1 MALTNYSN
9 TVKTAIEWQKTINPK
24 RLSEKLRPSPNPPN
38 SLQPHKRRPKRKTEQ
53 QPEST
58 PEQTGGEKQP
68 PSPATAFANTPEE
81 IADRKTAAAAARKEE
96 KKENRTERESGT
108 ENRLAAEAERIFAV
122 YPDASVVYMTSN
134 GFGFFKESEARN
146 HANTLRDKAVITIKR
161 K

>member
-1 MALTNYSN
+1 MAKDNKPEKIVGEAPAKSESAEQPA
-9 TVKTAIEWQKTINPK
+9 TAQTQAKEENC
-24 RLSEKLRPSPNPPN
+24 
-38 SLQPHKRRPKRKTEQ
+38 EQ

-68 PSPATAFANTPEE
+68 PPPATAFANTPEE
-81 IADRKTAAAAARKEE
+81 IADRKAAAAAARKEE
-96 KKENRTERESGT
+96 KKENRAERESGT
-108 ENRLAAEAERIFAV
+108 ENRLAAEAERIFAA

>member
-38 SLQPHKRRPKRKTEQ
+38 SLQPHKRRPKRKTANSSQ
-53 QPEST
+53 NPL
-58 PEQTGGEKQP
+58 PNRRQP

>member
-1 MALTNYSN
+1 MARTNYSN

-24 RLSEKLRPSPNPPN
+24 RLSEKFRQSPNPPN
-38 SLQPHKRRPKRKTEQ
+38 SLQP
-53 QPEST
+53 
-58 PEQTGGEKQP
+58 
-68 PSPATAFANTPEE
+68 TAFANTPEE
-81 IADRKTAAAAARKEE
+81 IADRKAAAVAARKEK
-96 KKENRTERESGT
+96 KKENRTAKESRT
-108 ENRLAAEAERIFAV
+108 ENRLAAEAERIFAA

>member
-1 MALTNYSN
+1 MAKDNKPEKIVGEAPAKSESAEQPA
-9 TVKTAIEWQKTINPK
+9 TAQTQAKEENC
-24 RLSEKLRPSPNPPN
+24 
-38 SLQPHKRRPKRKTEQ
+38 EQ

-81 IADRKTAAAAARKEE
+81 IADRKAAAAAARKEE
-96 KKENRTERESGT
+96 KKENRAERESGT
-108 ENRLAAEAERIFAV
+108 ENRLAAEAERNFAA
-122 YPDASVVYMTSN
+122 YPDATVVYMTTN

>member
-1 MALTNYSN
+1 MAKDNKPEKIVGEAPAKSESAEQPA
-9 TVKTAIEWQKTINPK
+9 TAQTQAKEENC
-24 RLSEKLRPSPNPPN
+24 
-38 SLQPHKRRPKRKTEQ
+38 EQ

-134 GFGFFKESEARN
+134 GFGFFKDSEARN

>member
-1 MALTNYSN
+1 MAKDNKPEKI
-9 TVKTAIEWQKTINPK
+9 VGEAPAK
-24 RLSEKLRPSPNPPN
+24 SESA
-38 SLQPHKRRPKRKTEQ
+38 EQ
-53 QPEST
+53 
-58 PEQTGGEKQP
+58 
-68 PSPATAFANTPEE
+68 PATAQTQA
-81 IADRKTAAAAARKEE
+81 KEE

>member
-1 MALTNYSN
+1 MAKDNKPEKIVGEAPAKSESAEQPA
-9 TVKTAIEWQKTINPK
+9 TAQTQAKEENC
-24 RLSEKLRPSPNPPN
+24 
-38 SLQPHKRRPKRKTEQ
+38 EQ

-122 YPDASVVYMTSN
+122 FPTGSVFS
-134 GFGFFKESEARN
+134 RN
-146 HANTLRDKAVITIKR
+146 PKPATMRIRSATKQ
-161 K
+161 

>member
-1 MALTNYSN
+1 MAKDN
-9 TVKTAIEWQKTINPK
+9 K
-24 RLSEKLRPSPNPPN
+24 SEKIVGEAPTKSESTERTVSTQTQAKEEN
-38 SLQPHKRRPKRKTEQ
+38 RKQ

-58 PEQTGGEKQP
+58 PEQTGEEKQP

-81 IADRKTAAAAARKEE
+81 IADRKAAAATARKEE
-96 KKENRTERESGT
+96 KKENRTARKSGT
-108 ENRLAAEAERIFAV
+108 ENRLAAEAKRIFAA

-146 HANTLRDKAVITIKR
+146 HANTLRDTTVTTIKR

>member
-1 MALTNYSN
+1 MAKDNKPEKIVGEAPAKSESTEQPA
-9 TVKTAIEWQKTINPK
+9 TAQTQAKEEN
-24 RLSEKLRPSPNPPN
+24 
-38 SLQPHKRRPKRKTEQ
+38 RKQ

-58 PEQTGGEKQP
+58 PEQTGEEKQP

-81 IADRKTAAAAARKEE
+81 IADRKAAAAAARKEE
-96 KKENRTERESGT
+96 KKENRTAKESRT
-108 ENRLAAEAERIFAV
+108 ENRLAAEAKRIFAA

-146 HANTLRDKAVITIKR
+146 HANTLRDTTVTTIKR

>member
-1 MALTNYSN
+1 MARTNYSN

-24 RLSEKLRPSPNPPN
+24 RLSEKFRQSPNPPN
-38 SLQPHKRRPKRKTEQ
+38 SLP
-53 QPEST
+53 S
-58 PEQTGGEKQP
+58 
-68 PSPATAFANTPEE
+68 SPATAFANTPEE
-81 IADRKTAAAAARKEE
+81 IADRKAAAVAARKEK
-96 KKENRTERESGT
+96 KKENRTAKESRT
-108 ENRLAAEAERIFAV
+108 ENRLAAEAERIFAA

>member
-1 MALTNYSN
+1 MAKDNKPEKIVGEAPAKSESAEQPA
-9 TVKTAIEWQKTINPK
+9 TAQTQAKEENC
-24 RLSEKLRPSPNPPN
+24 
-38 SLQPHKRRPKRKTEQ
+38 EQ

-81 IADRKTAAAAARKEE
+81 IADRK
-96 KKENRTERESGT
+96 TERESGT

>member
-1 MALTNYSN
+1 MAKDNKPEKIVGEVPTKPES
-9 TVKTAIEWQKTINPK
+9 TERPATAQTRAKEENCG
-24 RLSEKLRPSPNPPN
+24 
-38 SLQPHKRRPKRKTEQ
+38 Q
-53 QPEST
+53 QPEAT

-81 IADRKTAAAAARKEE
+81 IADRKEAAAAAPKEE
-96 KKENRTERESGT
+96 KKENRTARKSGN
-108 ENRLAAEAERIFAV
+108 ENRLAAEAERIFAA

>member
-1 MALTNYSN
+1 MAKDNKPEKIVGEAPAKSESAEQPA
-9 TVKTAIEWQKTINPK
+9 TAQTQAKEENC
-24 RLSEKLRPSPNPPN
+24 
-38 SLQPHKRRPKRKTEQ
+38 EQ
-53 QPEST
+53 Q